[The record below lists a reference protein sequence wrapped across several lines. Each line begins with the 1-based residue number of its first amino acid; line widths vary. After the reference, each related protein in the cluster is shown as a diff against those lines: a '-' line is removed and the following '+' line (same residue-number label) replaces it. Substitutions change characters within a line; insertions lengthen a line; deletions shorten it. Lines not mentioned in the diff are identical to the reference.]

1 MVELWVDVVSLAAF
15 LAAGFAAAFVG
26 GRFTSSSV
34 KTWYVGLRK
43 PSWTPPGWFI
53 GLVWSILYPL
63 MAIAAWLV
71 WRDLGLAAALPLAA
85 FFVQLA
91 LNVAWSYLFFQRRDP
106 GRGFAGIVALWLAI
120 LATLVLFALAVPLAG
135 WLLVP
140 YLAWVTVA
148 GTLNA
153 AIWRRNRGPDAAA
166 STPA

>member
-15 LAAGFAAAFVG
+15 LVTGFAAAFVG

-34 KTWYVGLRK
+34 KTWYVSLRK

-63 MAIAAWLV
+63 MSIAAWLV
-71 WRDLGLAAALPLAA
+71 WRDLGTAAALPLAA

-120 LATLVLFALAVPLAG
+120 LATLALFYVASPLAG
-135 WLLVP
+135 WLFVP

-148 GTLNA
+148 GALNGTV
-153 AIWRRNRGPDAAA
+153 WRLNRGPVRMPPTTA
-166 STPA
+166 